1 MNIEDLASF
10 SLQRVTAYEGLAIDA
25 ATWTAAHAYHQTAQ
39 RLHVR
44 ALHGWGIVTGLEVA
58 PVDPPVRGVIVQPG
72 LALDAEGNSIRVARP
87 VRLAVPQPS
96 SDSACVVL
104 RFTETPIEAGNG
116 NPPSRV

>member
-72 LALDAEGNSIRVARP
+72 LALDAEGNSIRVAQP

-96 SDSACVVL
+96 TDSPCALLPFPLPPLSAC
-104 RFTETPIEAGNG
+104 N
-116 NPPSRV
+116 